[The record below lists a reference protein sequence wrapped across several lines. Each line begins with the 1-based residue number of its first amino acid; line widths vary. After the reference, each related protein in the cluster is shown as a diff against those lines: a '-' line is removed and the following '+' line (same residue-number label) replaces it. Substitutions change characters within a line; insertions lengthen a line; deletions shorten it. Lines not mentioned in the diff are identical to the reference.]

1 MGIDNV
7 CNLVRRLES
16 ATIIDNQE
24 LRRPSPS
31 VSAGKGSSF
40 DGGSE
45 YLITASLD
53 RDCRKFGGG
62 RGTLVAMTTE
72 TGRKKRTP
80 QILKTDTSHTALK
93 LAEKWVA
100 NMTTPAED
108 EPEQEVR
115 THGLGLGAKVSRQMK
130 RRPSDDPLDQKL
142 QAKFDAG
149 RRKHARTD
157 AQSASASKNAGD
169 DTEDDDD
176 ESESKSQAFGKKR
189 QNRSTRC

>member
-1 MGIDNV
+1 
-7 CNLVRRLES
+7 
-16 ATIIDNQE
+16 
-24 LRRPSPS
+24 
-31 VSAGKGSSF
+31 
-40 DGGSE
+40 
-45 YLITASLD
+45 
-53 RDCRKFGGG
+53 
-62 RGTLVAMTTE
+62 MTTE

-115 THGLGLGAKVSRQMK
+115 TRLILGVKVSRQVK

-149 RRKHARTD
+149 RKHARTD

-189 QNRSTRC
+189 HNTIRRR

>member
-1 MGIDNV
+1 
-7 CNLVRRLES
+7 
-16 ATIIDNQE
+16 
-24 LRRPSPS
+24 
-31 VSAGKGSSF
+31 
-40 DGGSE
+40 
-45 YLITASLD
+45 
-53 RDCRKFGGG
+53 
-62 RGTLVAMTTE
+62 MTTE

-108 EPEQEVR
+108 EPEQEYHLTPLLR
-115 THGLGLGAKVSRQMK
+115 LGLGAKVSRQMK